1 MLDYHA
7 PLAEMK
13 FVIKN
18 LIGLESLVSLYG
30 NDEFTEETL
39 EVILTEAEKFAKHK
53 LNPINFAGDRE
64 GCHLEKGVVSTAKG
78 WRDAYSFFVEGG
90 WQGLSVSEEFGGQ
103 GLPKIV
109 SSAVSEMWDSTN
121 MSFALCPLL
130 TSGAIDAI
138 EAHGCSR
145 LKQLYLHRLVS
156 GEWTGTMNLTE
167 PQSGSDLSKVKT
179 QAIPYSDHYK
189 IKGQKIY
196 ITYGD
201 HDLTE
206 NIIHLVLARLPGA
219 PEGTHGISLFLVPKI
234 ILDSNG
240 ELSRPN
246 DLKCLSLEN
255 KLGIHASP
263 TAVMQFG
270 DNEGAVGYL
279 IGEENK
285 GLSYMF
291 TMMNNARHAVGR
303 EGLAL
308 SEAAYQLAKDYSL
321 SRIQGKVPKVAISN
335 TIVEHQD
342 VKRMLLEIK
351 ATTEAMRALVYYCAH
366 LLDVAEKENN
376 QNERAVAQ
384 NRADFL
390 TPVVKA
396 WCTDNAQHI
405 TSLALQIHGGMGF
418 IEETGIAQYV
428 RDARILTI
436 YEGTNGIQALDLLWR
451 KTIKDNFS
459 AADDF
464 VAEIEKFAHQDLS
477 KAGFLNLQNAIL
489 ESLKDLKDVIDWLKK
504 NKKNKEICN
513 SAATHYLKLF
523 GLVFGAWMM
532 FRSAKLMESED
543 DKDPEKATVSFKKMK
558 TAEFYAAQ
566 ILPSTKSL
574 RQKIVD
580 GSEVIEQIDSRVFL

>member
-1 MLDYHA
+1 MLDYRA
-7 PLAEMK
+7 PLGEMQ

-18 LIGLESLVSLYG
+18 LIGIDSLTSLYG
-30 NDEFTEETL
+30 DSDFSEETL
-39 EVILTEAEKFAKHK
+39 ELILLEAEKFAKNK
-53 LNPINFAGDRE
+53 LNPINFEGDRE
-64 GCHLEKGVVSTAKG
+64 GCRLENGTVFTAKG
-78 WRDAYSFFVEGG
+78 WRDAYSFFIDGG

-103 GLPKIV
+103 GLPKVV

-130 TSGAIDAI
+130 TSGAIDAL
-138 EAHGCSR
+138 EAHGSSK
-145 LKQLYLHRLVS
+145 LKQLYLHKLVS

-167 PQSGSDLSKVKT
+167 PQSGSDLSNVKT
-179 QAIPYSDHYK
+179 QAIPESDYYK
-189 IKGQKIY
+189 ITGQKIY

-201 HDLTE
+201 HDLTD
-206 NIIHLVLARLPGA
+206 NIIHLVLARLPDS
-219 PEGTHGISLFLVPKI
+219 PRGTHGISLFLVPKL
-234 ILDSNG
+234 ILDEDG
-240 ELSRPN
+240 KPLKPN
-246 DLKCLSLEN
+246 DLKCISLEN

-270 DNEGAVGYL
+270 DEGGAVGYL

-308 SEAAYQLAKDYSL
+308 SEAAYQLAKNYSFN
-321 SRIQGKVPKVAISN
+321 RVQGKVPN
-335 TIVEHQD
+335 TAVSDTIIEHQD

-366 LLDVAEKENN
+366 LLDIAEKENN
-376 QNERAVAQ
+376 QEKRAFAQ
-384 NRADFL
+384 QRADFL

-428 RDARILTI
+428 RDARILPI

-451 KTIKDNFS
+451 KTIKNNFE
-459 AADDF
+459 AADSFIDEMEAFVNKDF
-464 VAEIEKFAHQDLS
+464 PQNKTSLLKNSMVDCLIDLR
-477 KAGFLNLQNAIL
+477 
-489 ESLKDLKDVIDWLKK
+489 DVLDWLK
-504 NKKNKEICN
+504 NNRNNREICN
-513 SAATHYLKLF
+513 SAATHYLNLF
-523 GLVFGAWMM
+523 GLVFGAWMI
-532 FRSAKLMESED
+532 FRSANLIESQ
-543 DKDPEKATVSFKKMK
+543 KDEQSNAEQTGWQKIK
-558 TAEFYAAQ
+558 TAEFYAVQ
-566 ILPSTKSL
+566 ILPKTKSL
-574 RQKIVD
+574 KRKIID
-580 GSEVIEQIDSRVFL
+580 GSKVIEQIDSRVFL

>member
-1 MLDYHA
+1 MLDYRA
-7 PLAEMK
+7 PLGEMQ

-18 LIGLESLVSLYG
+18 LIGMESLNSLYG
-30 NDEFTEETL
+30 NSDFSEETL
-39 EVILTEAEKFAKHK
+39 ELILLEAEKFAKNK
-53 LNPINFAGDRE
+53 LNPINFEGDRE
-64 GCHLEKGVVSTAKG
+64 GCRLENGTVLTAKG
-78 WRDAYSFFVEGG
+78 WRDAYSFFIDGG

-103 GLPKIV
+103 GLPKVV

-130 TSGAIDAI
+130 TSGAIDAL
-138 EAHGCSR
+138 EAHGNSK
-145 LKQLYLHRLVS
+145 LKQLYLHKLVA

-167 PQSGSDLSKVKT
+167 PQSGSDLSCVKT
-179 QAIPYSDHYK
+179 QAIPESDYYK
-189 IKGQKIY
+189 IIGQKIY

-201 HDLTE
+201 HDLTD
-206 NIIHLVLARLPGA
+206 NIIHLVLARLPDA
-219 PEGTHGISLFLVPKI
+219 PSGTHGISLFLVPKL
-234 ILDSNG
+234 ILDEDG
-240 ELSRPN
+240 KPLKPN
-246 DLKCLSLEN
+246 DLKCISLEN

-270 DNEGAVGYL
+270 DKGGAIGYL

-308 SEAAYQLAKDYSL
+308 SEAAYQLAKEYSFN
-321 SRIQGKVPKVAISN
+321 RVQGKVPSTAVSH
-335 TIVEHQD
+335 TIIEHQD

-366 LLDVAEKENN
+366 LLDIAEKENN
-376 QNERAVAQ
+376 QEKRALAQ
-384 NRADFL
+384 QRADFL

-451 KTIKDNFS
+451 KTIKNNFE
-459 AADDF
+459 AADSFIAEMEDF
-464 VAEIEKFAHQDLS
+464 VNKEFQQDQ
-477 KAGFLNLQNAIL
+477 F
-489 ESLKDLKDVIDWLKK
+489 SLLKNSMNDCLVDLRDVLDWLKT
-504 NKKNKEICN
+504 NRNNREVCN
-513 SAATHYLKLF
+513 SAATHYLHLF
-523 GLVFGAWMM
+523 GLVFGAWMI
-532 FRSAKLMESED
+532 FRSANLTELQKDKKLDVEQCGLQ
-543 DKDPEKATVSFKKMK
+543 KTQ

-566 ILPSTKSL
+566 ILPNIKSL
-574 RQKIVD
+574 KRKIID
-580 GSEVIEQIDSRVFL
+580 GSKVIEQIDSRVFL

>member
-1 MLDYHA
+1 MLDYRA
-7 PLAEMK
+7 PLADMQ

-18 LIGLESLVSLYG
+18 LIGMESLGSLYG
-30 NDEFTEETL
+30 NSEFSEETL
-39 EVILTEAEKFAKHK
+39 ELILLEAEKFAKSK
-53 LNPINFAGDRE
+53 LNPINFEGDKE
-64 GCHLEKGVVSTAKG
+64 GCRLENGTVLTAKG
-78 WRDAYSFFVEGG
+78 WKDAYNVFREGG
-90 WQGLSVSEEFGGQ
+90 WQGLSVSHEFGGQ
-103 GLPKIV
+103 GLPKVV

-130 TSGAIDAI
+130 TAGAIDAL
-138 EAHGCSR
+138 EAHASPE
-145 LKQLYLHRLVS
+145 LKQLYLYKLVS

-167 PQSGSDLSKVKT
+167 PQSGSDLSNVKT
-179 QAIPYSDHYK
+179 QAIPESKHYR
-189 IKGQKIY
+189 ITGQKIY

-201 HDLTE
+201 HDLTD
-206 NIIHLVLARLPGA
+206 NIVHLVLARLPGA
-219 PEGTHGISLFLVPKI
+219 PQGTHGISLFLVPKMV
-234 ILDSNG
+234 LDENG
-240 ELSRPN
+240 KPLKRN
-246 DLKCLSLEN
+246 DLKCISLEN

-270 DNEGAVGYL
+270 DEGGAIGYL

-308 SEAAYQLAKDYSL
+308 CEAAYQLAKDYSFN
-321 SRIQGKVPKVAISN
+321 RVQGKVPNSAVSDKI
-335 TIVEHQD
+335 IEHQD

-366 LLDVAEKENN
+366 LLDIAEKETEEEKSLLV
-376 QNERAVAQ
+376 QR
-384 NRADFL
+384 RADFL

-451 KTIKDNFS
+451 KTIKDNFEAVDS
-459 AADDF
+459 F
-464 VAEIEKFAHQDLS
+464 IEEMEA
-477 KAGFLNLQNAIL
+477 FLNNELSQNQFSFL
-489 ESLKDLKDVIDWLKK
+489 NNSMSLCLGDLKDVLNWLRE
-504 NKKNKEICN
+504 NRENREICN
-513 SAATHYLKLF
+513 SAATHYLHLF
-523 GLVFGAWMM
+523 GLVFGAWMI
-532 FRSAKLMESED
+532 FRSASLIDSKSNTELG
-543 DKDPEKATVSFKKMK
+543 ATQVDQQKVK

-566 ILPSTKSL
+566 ILPNTKSL
-574 RQKIVD
+574 KHKIID
-580 GSEVIEQIDSRVFL
+580 GSKVVEKIDSRVFL